1 MGNRLIGMN
10 NDTRMIPLD
19 TKLLI
24 LGLLSFPL
32 GPFTAVPGII
42 IGRRQPTLSP
52 RGRLGYS
59 LCWMF
64 LVVFFIHLVL
74 IGSMIIAGMPR

>member
-1 MGNRLIGMN
+1 MN
-10 NDTRMIPLD
+10 NDTRTTSLD

-24 LGLLSFPL
+24 LGLLSFPF

-42 IGRRQPTLSP
+42 IGSRQPALSS

-64 LVVFFIHLVL
+64 LVVFCIHLVL
-74 IGSMIIAGMPR
+74 IGSKIIAGMPRQ

>member
-1 MGNRLIGMN
+1 MN
-10 NDTRMIPLD
+10 NDTRTISLD

-42 IGRRQPTLSP
+42 IGRRQPALSP

-64 LVVFFIHLVL
+64 LVVFSIHLVL
-74 IGSMIIAGMPR
+74 IGSLLLAGMRR

>member
-1 MGNRLIGMN
+1 MN
-10 NDTRMIPLD
+10 NGTTPLD

-24 LGLLSFPL
+24 LGLLSFAF

-42 IGRRQPTLSP
+42 IGRRQPAMSS

-59 LCWMF
+59 LCWIF
-64 LVVFFIHLVL
+64 LVIFSIHLVL
-74 IGSMIIAGMPR
+74 IGSMILAGMPRH